1 MKSDP
6 VGSLYCAAFEEWINI
21 SCFKGGETNSE
32 KNCSLGET
40 FFFVVVNINI
50 VFLRPLEGL
59 CHYVPFLFRMKN
71 FLELLICCG

>member
-40 FFFVVVNINI
+40 FF
-50 VFLRPLEGL
+50 LLL
-59 CHYVPFLFRMKN
+59 LTLTLF
-71 FLELLICCG
+71 F